1 MGDGNYF
8 VYGGAYSNL
17 ADAQVDFDSVKG
29 YYNQGT
35 IGGYEAAVFSKGADG
50 SVDIVNTETPKRGHG
65 AAWGAA
71 TGALVGIVFP
81 ITFLV
86 GAPVATAAA
95 GGAMIANWSKAFG
108 RDDIR
113 KMGETLDQ
121 GQSGIVVV
129 AEVMG
134 DLPAERLLS
143 RAASTTMKAI
153 PDAKAVHE
161 ALKSEG

>member
-1 MGDGNYF
+1 MAEGNYI
-8 VYGGAYSNL
+8 VYGGAYSSL

-29 YYNQGT
+29 YYNEGI
-35 IGGYEAAVFSKGADG
+35 IGGYEAALFTKDADG
-50 SVDIVNTETPKRGHG
+50 SVGIVNTETPRRAHG

-81 ITFLV
+81 ITFIV
-86 GAPVATAAA
+86 GAPIAAATA

-113 KMGETLDQ
+113 KMGEALDQ

-129 AEVMG
+129 ADVAG
-134 DLPAERLLS
+134 QLPVERLLP
-143 RAASTTMKAI
+143 RAVSTTWQSI
-153 PDAKAVHE
+153 SDAKAVHDILNAE
-161 ALKSEG
+161 